1 MAQLQFSVVTAAAGL
16 GRYLPQMM
24 SSNRPHRLARQESR
38 NPTSLGD
45 KNWNKY
51 CVVYGN
57 KHLHLLIRYIL
68 ILSTCQQ
75 ITTLGFFFFYFHSKM
90 QSTSAHF
97 CLLQQFVYILLKANC
112 TQGEPARTAKPKVFP
127 HVETQAFTS
136 S

>member
-1 MAQLQFSVVTAAAGL
+1 MAQLQFSAVTAAAGL
-16 GRYLPQMM
+16 GWYLPQMM

-75 ITTLGFFFFYFHSKM
+75 ITTLGFFF
-90 QSTSAHF
+90 
-97 CLLQQFVYILLKANC
+97 LLSLKNA
-112 TQGEPARTAKPKVFP
+112 E
-127 HVETQAFTS
+127 H
-136 S
+136 